1 MLFAQVPVTLISA
14 TIWPEVNPIPLL
26 LVSKELSFVADAVW
40 IYHNTLSLLI
50 ALFPLAK
57 VFPAICP
64 NVDTEA
70 TWLIVGPLALIS

>member
-1 MLFAQVPVTLISA
+1 MLLALVPMPFITA

-26 LVSKELSFVADAVW
+26 LVFKELSFVADAVW
-40 IYHNTLSLLI
+40 IDHNTLSLLI

-57 VFPAICP
+57 VFPTIRP

-70 TWLIVGPLALIS
+70 TWLIL